1 LTVRLLAAF
10 VIGFVGLT
18 LEIAY
23 TRVVSFKLFYYYT
36 YFVIGLALLG
46 LGSGS
51 VVVSLSSRVRSFDT
65 VRLIQLVAPAAAVV
79 GLGGYAVVARLPT
92 DTNLIW
98 AGSGGEAL
106 GQVLALAVLSLS
118 LTAVFFAIGLMMAA
132 LFVAEVDNVRRL
144 YFWDLVGAALG
155 CLVAVP
161 LQVSIGPPA
170 MILASTVALGVLG
183 VCAAALTHAR
193 LVLSVAVLVVVA
205 IAAVG
210 ADRLDVRTDETKTL
224 RDGDE
229 VAGGDWGPV
238 FRVDAVHGFGDL
250 YVLHHDGLWGS
261 AIWHDDGTPAT
272 TDRFVTDGRQIPF
285 AALDN
290 EAPRVLIIGAA
301 GGHEIQAS
309 LFYGAGQ
316 IDAVELNPVTVSLLR
331 GEFAEYAGNV
341 TSDPKVNY
349 VQGDGRTF
357 LARSDDQYD
366 LIWFVAPDS
375 YAASNAATAG
385 AFVLSESYLYTE
397 EMIESAFDHLAPG
410 GLIAAQFGDRVFADN
425 PMRTARYF
433 VTARE
438 ALADRV
444 DDFGA
449 HATLVDQ
456 PAAGL
461 PPTSTIMLFRSPVD
475 DAVADRVAE
484 SVAKVPESRT
494 LYLPGVVRQ
503 DDVVVDVI
511 TGTDDEVDRI
521 VDRYPFDISAI
532 DDDRP
537 FFWHFTGFGSVLS
550 DWDRSFQGAEIAIGE
565 RLILVL
571 VLLAAVIAALLLW
584 LPFAVTRHRGGESP
598 RPGRLRLFVYF
609 AAIGLGFMFIEI
621 SMIQRFALLLGYP
634 TLSLSVSLFTL
645 LIATAIGNR
654 LSGALRRWPAHLV
667 PATAGLLV
675 VLALVYVGISDPLT
689 EAALSWPQGA
699 RIAVVVALLFPIG
712 LLLGVFLPSGMDA
725 VRETAAVTGSDQG
738 RIVAWCWAVNGFFS
752 VLGASLTTI
761 VSMTWGFDRAVLA
774 GLVLYVVASAALVGV
789 RRQPTE
795 VRAGAASVR
804 SAPSVDGVPA
814 ARLTGPR
821 SMAGTTSRVGPT
833 GRARWSSRRE
843 P

>member
-46 LGSGS
+46 LGTGS
-51 VVVSLSSRVRSFDT
+51 VVVSLSSRVRTFDT

-98 AGSGGEAL
+98 AGSTGEAV
-106 GQVLALAVLSLS
+106 GQVLLVAVLSLS
-118 LTAVFFAIGLMMAA
+118 LTAVFFAVGLMMAA

-144 YFWDLVGAALG
+144 YFWDLAGAALG

-161 LQVSIGPPA
+161 LQASVGPPA
-170 MILASTVALGVLG
+170 MILTSTVALAVLG

-193 LVLSVAVLVVVA
+193 LVLSVAALVAVA
-205 IAAVG
+205 VAAAG
-210 ADRLDVRTDETKTL
+210 ADRLDVRTDESKTL
-224 RDGDE
+224 RDSD
-229 VAGGDWGPV
+229 VIAGGDWGAV

-250 YVLHHDGLWGS
+250 YMLHHDGLWGS
-261 AIWHDDGTPAT
+261 GIWHYDGTPAT
-272 TDRFVTDGRQIPF
+272 TDRFLTDGRQIPF
-285 AALDN
+285 AAVG
-290 EAPRVLIIGAA
+290 EKAPRVLIIGAA
-301 GGHEIQAS
+301 GGHEVQAS
-309 LFYGAGQ
+309 LFYGAGE

-331 GEFAEYAGNV
+331 GKFADFAGNI
-341 TSDPKVNY
+341 TSNPKVHY

-385 AFVLSESYLYTE
+385 AFVLSESYLYTK
-397 EMIESAFDHLAPG
+397 EMVESAFDHLAPDG
-410 GLIAAQFGDRVFADN
+410 VVAAQFGDRVVGGS

-444 DDFGA
+444 DDFST
-449 HATLVDQ
+449 HAALVDQ
-456 PAAGL
+456 PATGL
-461 PPTSTIMLFRSPVD
+461 PSTSTIMLFRSPVD
-475 DAVADRVAE
+475 ATVAARIEA
-484 SVAKVPESRT
+484 SVAKVPEART
-494 LYLPGVVRQ
+494 LFLPGEVRR
-503 DDVVVDVI
+503 DDVVVDLI
-511 TGTDDEVDRI
+511 AGSDEEVDRI
-521 VDRYPFDISAI
+521 VDTYPFDISAI

-537 FFWHFTGFGSVLS
+537 FFWHFTGFGSVLT
-550 DWDRSFQGAEIAIGE
+550 DWERSFQGNEVAIGE

-571 VLLAAVIAALLLW
+571 VLLAAVIAAVLLW
-584 LPFAVTRHRGGESP
+584 LPFAISRRRAGVEVPS
-598 RPGRLRLFVYF
+598 GRLPLFVYF

-654 LSGALRRWPAHLV
+654 LSGRLRRWQGRMV
-667 PATAGLLV
+667 PAAVGLLV
-675 VLALVYVGISDPLT
+675 LLALVYVRIADPLT
-689 EAALSWPQGA
+689 ATALGWPQWA
-699 RIAVVVALLFPIG
+699 RIAVVVLLLFPIG
-712 LLLGVFLPSGMDA
+712 LLLGVFLPAGMDA
-725 VRETAAVTGSDQG
+725 VVEASTSRGWDQG
-738 RIVAWCWAVNGFFS
+738 RIVAWSWAVNGFFS
-752 VLGASLTTI
+752 VLGASLTTM

-774 GLVLYVVASAALVGV
+774 GLVLYAVAAVALGGA
-789 RRQPTE
+789 RRQPAGLST
-795 VRAGAASVR
+795 RAESVR
-804 SAPSVDGVPA
+804 SAPSVDAVPA
-814 ARLTGPR
+814 EPST
-821 SMAGTTSRVGPT
+821 RVRG
-833 GRARWSSRRE
+833 
-843 P
+843 